1 MSARACPMGKAARGK
16 YVVEL
21 VNFPEHAVAVVES
34 ASAAHPRDRVLMAGI
49 VGGEGGPNRKLK

>member
-1 MSARACPMGKAARGK
+1 MGKAARGK

-34 ASAAHPRDRVLMAGI
+34 ASAAHRRDRVLMAGI
-49 VGGEGGPNRKLK
+49 VGGEGAPNRKLK